1 MDNFDLA
8 PEEQKKNP
16 RTPLWNILTAVV
28 LIGVLC
34 LGGYFLSILIN
45 PASALNP
52 FPPRAVPTA
61 LEFFTPTST
70 IPAQPAT
77 WTPSPTIQPSP
88 TNTEVPTWTPIPS
101 NTPFFLSTGTSRW
114 TPTRTP
120 TASRTPKGTS
130 VPVTTTISYLSSAY
144 YHPDAGCSWFGIAG
158 QAVDKNNAPI
168 MYLTL
173 HLGGTLN
180 GESIDHLSLTGT
192 APDYGVAGFEFR
204 LGDRPVDS
212 SGTLWIQVL
221 DQSGQALTERVY
233 FDTFNNCE
241 KNLVLFRFKKNR

>member
-1 MDNFDLA
+1 MDHFDMT
-8 PEEQKKNP
+8 PEEEKPSP
-16 RTPLWNILTAVV
+16 RTKIWNILTIVV

-34 LGGYFLSILIN
+34 TGGYFLSILIN

-52 FPPRAVPTA
+52 FPPQALPTA
-61 LEFFTPTST
+61 LEFFTPTAT
-70 IPAQPAT
+70 IPLQPAT
-77 WTPSPTIQPSP
+77 WTPSPTIPP
-88 TNTEVPTWTPIPS
+88 TVTRTGAPTWTPIPS

-120 TASRTPKGTS
+120 TASRTPKATS
-130 VPVTTTISYLSSAY
+130 MPVTTTISYMDSTY
-144 YHPDAGCSWFGIAG
+144 YHPEAGCNWFGVAG

-180 GESIDHLSLTGT
+180 GETIDVLSLTGT
-192 APDYGVAGFEFR
+192 APDYGVSGFEFH
-204 LGDRPVDS
+204 LGNTPIDS
-212 SGTLWIQVL
+212 NGTLWIQVM
-221 DQSGQALTERVY
+221 DQAGEPLTDKVY

-241 KNLVLFRFKKNR
+241 KNLILFRFKKNR